1 MIRKF
6 CALFLAGAMTV
17 ALFAGCGSQKKE
29 TSDDIS
35 GSRQTTAAAAQEQ
48 STAAEKPKP
57 ITFTFFNGFPSGNQ
71 PAVEGNMTEKWYEEK
86 TGVKLKIERLVGDLN
101 TKVGVMISSGDYPDF
116 IYGHEAQQKFIDAGA
131 CIPMNDL
138 IEKYGENIKK
148 LYGETNLK
156 KLKKD
161 DGNIYFISP
170 YRESS
175 PIQRPASAFWISK
188 AVLKEFNWPLPKTL
202 DEYFD
207 LLVKYY
213 EKYPRIDGK
222 KTIGFEMCT
231 DTWRFFTVA
240 NPPSYLMGYPNDG
253 GVIVDEKTYEAKD
266 FSTMEESKRYYRKLN
281 DMYKLGLID
290 KETFV
295 ANYDQYIARLS
306 SGRVLGMY
314 DQQWQMQAANDA
326 LLKSGMGDKLFVGL
340 PIVFEEGIQ
349 EQYNYQGSFGVRDGV
364 GISIKCKDP
373 DRAMQF
379 IDFICTEEAQ
389 IVNMWGFKDETYVV
403 DANGKFSR
411 TPEMR
416 VKCNDPEY
424 RAKIGLSEFEY
435 PWPRGVYDE
444 KYSNGNT
451 RHPSAD
457 PDEVMIGYQE
467 AEKEVLQA
475 YNIKTLTDFFKLS
488 KAKLWGV
495 AWDIPMPDDSPAK
508 IANTKM
514 SDVQRIYLPQLIMA
528 KDGQFDAIWDK
539 YVSEMN
545 KTGRETYVD
554 FINKGIMDR
563 VNKWK

>member
-1 MIRKF
+1 MARKL
-6 CALFLAGAMTV
+6 CALLIAVAMMVFLM
-17 ALFAGCGSQKKE
+17 AGCGVQKEE
-29 TSDDIS
+29 TPGTTDSTKTTTETTQ
-35 GSRQTTAAAAQEQ
+35 GQTP
-48 STAAEKPKP
+48 AEKKPEP
-57 ITFTFFNGFPSGNQ
+57 ITFTFFNGFRGGNQ
-71 PAVEGNMTEKWYEEK
+71 EPVEGNMTQKWYQEK
-86 TGVKLKIERLVGDLN
+86 TGVTIKTERLVGDLN

-131 CIPMNDL
+131 CLPMNDL
-138 IEKYGENIKK
+138 IEKHGANIKK
-148 LYGETNLK
+148 LYGETNMK

-175 PIQRPASAFWISK
+175 NIQRPSSGFWIQK
-188 AVLKEFNWPLPKTL
+188 AVLKEFGWPLPKTL
-202 DEYFD
+202 GEYFD
-207 LLVKYY
+207 LLKAYY
-213 EKYPRIDGK
+213 QKYPKIDGK
-222 KTIGFEMCT
+222 DTIGFTMVT
-231 DTWRFFTVA
+231 DSWRFFTVT
-240 NPPSYLMGYPNDG
+240 NPPSYLLGYPNDG
-253 GVIVDEKTYEAKD
+253 GVIVDDKTYEAKD
-266 FSTMEESKRYYRKLN
+266 YSTMDESKRYYKKLN
-281 DMYKLGLID
+281 DMFKLGLID

-326 LLKSGMGDKLFVGL
+326 LLKQGLGDRIFVAL

-349 EQYNYQGSFGVRDGV
+349 EQYNYQGAFGVRDGV
-364 GISIKCKDP
+364 SISMKCKDP

-389 IVNMWGFKDETYVV
+389 KVNTWGFKDETYVV

-416 VKCNDPEY
+416 EKVKDLEY
-424 RAKIGLSEFEY
+424 RAKIGLGEFGY
-435 PWPRGVYDE
+435 PWPRGVINE
-444 KYSNGNT
+444 KYSDGNYCD
-451 RHPSAD
+451 PAGD
-457 PDEVMIGYQE
+457 PDEVTVGYSD
-467 AEKEVLQA
+467 AEKEVLKA
-475 YNIKTLTDFFKLS
+475 YNIKVLTDFFTLS
-488 KAKLWGV
+488 KAKPWGV
-495 AWDIPMPDDSPAK
+495 AWDIPIPDDSPAK

-514 SDVQRIYLPQLIMA
+514 ADVQKIYLPQLIMA

-539 YVSEMN
+539 YVAEMN
-545 KTGRETYVD
+545 KIDRKAYVD

>member
-1 MIRKF
+1 MAKKLL
-6 CALFLAGAMTV
+6 ALLIAGVMLISVLAA
-17 ALFAGCGSQKKE
+17 CGTQEQKPVETPE
-29 TSDDIS
+29 TSAPA
-35 GSRQTTAAAAQEQ
+35 TETPATPEQ
-48 STAAEKPKP
+48 PAVDEKPEP
-57 ITFTFFNGFPSGNQ
+57 ITFTFFNGFPSGNA
-71 PAVEGNMTEKWYEEK
+71 PAVEGNKTEQWYEEK

-101 TKVGVMISSGDYPDF
+101 TKVGVMISAGDYPDF

-131 CIPMNDL
+131 AVPLNDM
-138 IEKYGENIKK
+138 IEKFGQNVKA
-148 LYGETNLK
+148 LYGDTNIN

-175 PIQRPASAFWISK
+175 PIQRPASAMWISK
-188 AVLKEFNWPLPKTL
+188 AVLKEFNWPTPKTM

-213 EKYPRIDGK
+213 QKYPQIDGK

-253 GVIVDEKTYEAKD
+253 GVIVDDKTYEAKD
-266 FSTMEESKRYYRKLN
+266 FSTMDEAKRYYKKLN
-281 DMYKLGLID
+281 DVFKLGLID
-290 KETFV
+290 KESFV

-314 DQQWQMQAANDA
+314 DQQWQMQAGNDA
-326 LLKSGMGDKLFVGL
+326 LLKSGQGDRLFVGM
-340 PIVFEEGIQ
+340 PIVFDAGIQ

-364 GISIKCKDP
+364 SIS
-373 DRAMQF
+373 
-379 IDFICTEEAQ
+379 
-389 IVNMWGFKDETYVV
+389 
-403 DANGKFSR
+403 
-411 TPEMR
+411 
-416 VKCNDPEY
+416 VKCQDPERAFKFNDPEFRSKTGY
-424 RAKIGLSEFEY
+424 AMFEY

-444 KYSNGNT
+444 KYSDGNT
-451 RHPSAD
+451 RNPQAD
-457 PDEVMIGYQE
+457 PDEVMIGYQD

-475 YNIKTLTDFFKLS
+475 YGIKTLTDFFTLS
-488 KAKLWGV
+488 KQKIWGV

-545 KTGRETYVD
+545 KTGREAYVE